1 MRSNQQGAALVVGL
15 IMLLLLT
22 IIGLSAMQGTTMQEK
37 MSGNMK
43 DSAVALQ
50 AGEAALRYAE
60 KGFLESR
67 NNFDR
72 GETFASC
79 NSGCEIVNSEG
90 DTSASNALNSN
101 SPDWDAAALSYGA
114 FEDESGTTIQIPSGS
129 KIDTSNTSSV
139 VSTTPEILIE
149 YTGVDP
155 DDLEPGAVKGVDL
168 YRATVK
174 AAGSSPDSQVILQT
188 IYGRRFN

>member
-1 MRSNQQGAALVVGL
+1 MRSDQQGAALIVGL

-43 DSAVALQ
+43 DGALALQ

-67 NNFDR
+67 SNFDR
-72 GETFASC
+72 GNTFSSC
-79 NSGCEIVNSEG
+79 NSGCEIINSEG
-90 DTSASNALNSN
+90 DASASNALNSD
-101 SPDWDAAALSYGA
+101 SSDWDAAALSYGA
-114 FEDESGTTIQIPSGS
+114 FEDESGNTIQIPSGS
-129 KIDTSNTSSV
+129 KIDTSNTSGV
-139 VSTTPEILIE
+139 VSAAPEILVE
-149 YTGVDP
+149 YIGIDP

-168 YRATVK
+168 YRVTVK